1 MCKTV
6 LIVDDNAFV
15 RQALRE
21 IFEREGDF
29 KICGEAGNGRDAI
42 EAVTRLEPD
51 LVVLDFSMPVMNG
64 LDAAKILKDRVPTL
78 PLILYSAVTDKSVAH
93 LARSMGITE
102 LVSKSEPISVLI
114 RRARDVLYRAAA

>member
-15 RQALRE
+15 RCALRE

-29 KICGEAGNGRDAI
+29 EVCGEADNGRAAI
-42 EAVTRLEPD
+42 EAVTRLQPD

-64 LDAAKILKDRVPTL
+64 LDAANILKDHAPTL
-78 PLILYSAVTDKSVAH
+78 PLILYSAVADKAVEL

-102 LVSKSEPISVLI
+102 VVPKSEPVSLLI
-114 RRARDVLYRAAA
+114 RRARGVLHQAAA

>member
-1 MCKTV
+1 MRKML

-29 KICGEAGNGRDAI
+29 EVCGEADNGRDAI
-42 EAVTRLEPD
+42 EAVTRLQPD

-64 LDAAKILKDRVPTL
+64 LDAARILKDRVPTL
-78 PLILYSAVTDKSVAH
+78 PVIMYSAVADKTVVQ
-93 LARSMGITE
+93 LARSLGITE
-102 LVSKSEPISVLI
+102 LVSKSEPVSVLI
-114 RRARDVLYRAAA
+114 ERVRDVLQQAAA

>member
-6 LIVDDNAFV
+6 LIVDDNAFI

-29 KICGEAGNGRDAI
+29 EICGEAANGRDAI
-42 EAVTRLEPD
+42 EAVTRLHPD

-64 LDAAKILKDRVPTL
+64 LDAANLIKDLAPTL
-78 PLILYSAVTDKSVAH
+78 PLILYSAVTDEAVAR
-93 LARSMGITE
+93 LARSLGITE
-102 LVSKSEPISVLI
+102 LVSKSEPVSVLI
-114 RRARDVLYRAAA
+114 RRAREVLYRAAA